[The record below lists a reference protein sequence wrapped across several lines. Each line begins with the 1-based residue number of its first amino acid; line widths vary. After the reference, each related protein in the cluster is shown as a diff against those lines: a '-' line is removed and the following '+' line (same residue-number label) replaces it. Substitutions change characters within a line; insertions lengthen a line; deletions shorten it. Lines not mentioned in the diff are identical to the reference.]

1 MACSRPLRAVVAA
14 VTAGVVFITT
24 LPVPA
29 QARLISTDAVL
40 AGQETD
46 AERQRVQDFLARA
59 DVRQQMQ
66 SLGVSADEASS
77 RVAALSDQEI
87 HRIAGQ
93 LPDEPAGG
101 DGLGVIIGAAVLI
114 FVILLITDIAGLTK
128 VFPWTRSVR

>member
-14 VTAGVVFITT
+14 VTAGAVFATT

-29 QARLISTDAVL
+29 QARLISTDSVL
-40 AGQETD
+40 AGQASN